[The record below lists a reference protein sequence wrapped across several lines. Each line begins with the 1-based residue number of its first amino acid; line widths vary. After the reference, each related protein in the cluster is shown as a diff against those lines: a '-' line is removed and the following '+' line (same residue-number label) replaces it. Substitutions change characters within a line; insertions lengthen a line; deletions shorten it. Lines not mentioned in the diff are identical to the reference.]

1 MLALHTVSIG
11 GHRAVLSASHA
22 KILEPPMFNKSLM
35 IFFLTTQISK
45 LREGSRAERTK
56 YLYSK
61 HLSQPDSSLTL
72 GKLPNPSEVSLPF
85 FHLKMMIII
94 VMMMG
99 DGGHLPPKSL
109 NINGDNV

>member
-1 MLALHTVSIG
+1 
-11 GHRAVLSASHA
+11 
-22 KILEPPMFNKSLM
+22 MFVNLCFFFF
-35 IFFLTTQISK
+35 FFLTTQISK

-61 HLSQPDSSLTL
+61 DLSQLNSSLTL

-85 FHLKMMIII
+85 FHLEMMIII
-94 VMMMG
+94 VMMMMR